1 MSSLRSTKNSSKKSV
16 ILEKRSSKYCNRVK
30 SKISYASR
38 FILVVFLLLLIIPI
52 LYLIPCNTTYLVFKI
67 ASRASFQ
74 PFTFPSLTIASQQY
88 HNMTIVDNNTSEY
101 NDWKIKSIEL
111 YFNPY
116 TPNLNRTEM
125 MKHVLDHEEK
135 PLVNYFELNSL
146 KVIITSD
153 FYENQI
159 GISQILSINGFYHW
173 YNLPVDY
180 QLSYL
185 KISIIPIGVGNSESF
200 TVDFYHFFQGE
211 NRTELK
217 LMTNSEVIL
226 NGLIFNNNTYSD
238 FYNWKFNGGII
249 PNVYPYDI
257 DLSVRRYNQI
267 SNFFG
272 VESL

>member
-1 MSSLRSTKNSSKKSV
+1 
-16 ILEKRSSKYCNRVK
+16 
-30 SKISYASR
+30 
-38 FILVVFLLLLIIPI
+38 
-52 LYLIPCNTTYLVFKI
+52 
-67 ASRASFQ
+67 
-74 PFTFPSLTIASQQY
+74 
-88 HNMTIVDNNTSEY
+88 MTIVDNNTSEY